1 MSVSRSVVSMLLREL
16 GGVSLHPYGWPCG
29 RPPQVAGLGRR
40 GAGKL
45 AGQVLA
51 AGQADLD
58 LYGAQGERRT
68 HWSGE
73 PGSDWISQLILLARR
88 LPRARCTSIGGWAG
102 AGANTTIS

>member
-1 MSVSRSVVSMLLREL
+1 MSASHSVVSMLLREL
-16 GGVSLHPYGWPCG
+16 GAITLPPVRPALGGHRRWPGSAGALLGVLT
-29 RPPQVAGLGRR
+29 A
-40 GAGKL
+40 
-45 AGQVLA
+45 QVLA
-51 AGQADLD
+51 ADQADLD

-88 LPRARCTSIGGWAG
+88 LPRARCTSIDGWAG